1 MNRTKINFITITLYI
16 FFLIGALLFGY
27 LEHMVSFKAWIV
39 YLVCLILMFIVG
51 IVRAALLKSD
61 KNKTIKSNTIRVV
74 SVKPTEIIGK
84 NVSTPSIT
92 DELPLVHVDN
102 VDSKKVVIKLYKN
115 KVLLTDSIGRIV
127 GQ

>member
-1 MNRTKINFITITLYI
+1 MNRTKINFITITLKI

-74 SVKPTEIIGK
+74 SVKPTEIKGK

-102 VDSKKVVIKLYKN
+102 VDSKKVVIKLYKS